1 MLKKRIPH
9 LDLLEMLPCK
19 PSFRFFHDFIHE
31 NIEEL
36 LEIDHLGVT
45 KREDL
50 YYGAESDSEDPIML
64 LTPLQCQYIVKK
76 LSENFDKIVEQKDDE

>member
-9 LDLLEMLPCK
+9 LDLLEMLPWK
-19 PSFRFFHDFIHE
+19 IDLRFFNKFTHE

-36 LEIDHLGVT
+36 LEVDILTSV

-50 YYGAESDSEDPIML
+50 YYGAESDSEDTILM
-64 LTPLQCQYIVKK
+64 LTPLHCKYIIEK
-76 LSENFDKIVEQKDDE
+76 LTKHFCDDCYDQ